1 MGSLILSLLSRYVAY
16 SDKLFVQA
24 EGGLLRPHSFNIIIT
39 NTVLLTFTSFNFQ
52 AKKNLP
58 PLSRHFHH
66 YLQYNTAYFHMNRE
80 KFSPLSRLW
89 AISSSDLS
97 RTAGSVC
104 IQRRPGERVGWTSNT
119 WWWWAWW
126 SCSRRQSEVTY
137 CFPQEG
143 KEKCCAIDADVPTGL
158 DDGLSW
164 QWWW

>member
-1 MGSLILSLLSRYVAY
+1 MLWY
-16 SDKLFVQA
+16 SIAELHTYFRALGTVFVPTFKQRKTC
-24 EGGLLRPHSFNIIIT
+24 LPFPDTFTTTSNII
-39 NTVLLTFTSFNFQ
+39 LPTFTWFNFPI
-52 AKKNLP
+52 KKVFLP
-58 PLSRHFHH
+58 F
-66 YLQYNTAYFHMNRE
+66 
-80 KFSPLSRLW
+80 SRLW
-89 AISSSDLS
+89 AIGSSDLS

-104 IQRRPGERVGWTSNT
+104 IQRGPGERVGWTSNT

-158 DDGLSW
+158 DDGRYHNDGLSW